1 MHGEK
6 MTPQIPVPKS
16 MMEIC
21 DLCTI
26 VCARTVSPV
35 QILLDDGLINMVPS
49 KKKREREKKKGV
61 GAPMIIQITLCP
73 TDNKGCG
80 QLHHPVRGKRIKFW
94 TKDMRQN
101 MVLLGTTDY
110 AWV

>member
-1 MHGEK
+1 M
-6 MTPQIPVPKS
+6 
-16 MMEIC
+16 
-21 DLCTI
+21 
-26 VCARTVSPV
+26 A
-35 QILLDDGLINMVPS
+35 PS
-49 KKKREREKKKGV
+49 KKKEREKKGV

-110 AWV
+110 SWV